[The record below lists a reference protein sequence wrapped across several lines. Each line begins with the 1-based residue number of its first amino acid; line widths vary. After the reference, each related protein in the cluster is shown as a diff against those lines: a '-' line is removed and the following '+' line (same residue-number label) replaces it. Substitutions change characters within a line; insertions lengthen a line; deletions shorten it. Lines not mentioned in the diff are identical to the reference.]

1 MVMLRTIT
9 QQMQDDKRDFNRRM
23 DDLVSHADIATVVQ
37 RTIAENLEMVINPMV
52 KKAVSDAMATT
63 IDLHNM
69 DNAGAANEEDPAI
82 NAVSQ
87 QLENENRTALE
98 GGQGDRRVL
107 LENKNTMAELF
118 GDMCIQSEPLRTLDE
133 FKGGVLYRSSL
144 MPNPNGTGVVGVGY
158 GYDRGS
164 VKPAYY
170 LSASGNWHDMSGRA
184 PMMCFNCENK
194 DVSDD
199 EKYHWRIQCPYAI
212 GNPTI
217 TLSYP

>member
-1 MVMLRTIT
+1 M
-9 QQMQDDKRDFNRRM
+9 
-23 DDLVSHADIATVVQ
+23 
-37 RTIAENLEMVINPMV
+37 
-52 KKAVSDAMATT
+52 
-63 IDLHNM
+63 
-69 DNAGAANEEDPAI
+69 
-82 NAVSQ
+82 
-87 QLENENRTALE
+87 ENENAL
-98 GGQGDRRVL
+98 
-107 LENKNTMAELF
+107 AELF

-158 GYDRGS
+158 GYDHRS
-164 VKPAYY
+164 VKPAYF
-170 LSASGNWHDMSGRA
+170 LLASGNRHDMSGRA

-217 TLSYP
+217 KLSYPQV